1 MTEYVQ
7 RQDEH
12 RIEELV
18 ESVRS
23 DGKSRIVLL
32 YGDGG
37 VGKTRLVRAL
47 ADRHGADGGTAWLPP
62 IDLDNPKYWL
72 MSNLESFVCDELDPD
87 QVRFISY
94 YDAELNVY
102 RFAGPYVGTET
113 MLTHIGRMRREFVR
127 CYRSFVEQTGIVV
140 VLTLDTVETI
150 RGMDLLRT
158 VIEAIKSLPRTL
170 LVLSGRPPLAGEQG
184 DPLVHWLD
192 RSSDPMR
199 PITVRMGGFTSQ
211 EAEKFL
217 EISAASNLLNDDE
230 RSRLAR
236 LTGGSPLW
244 LELAVEYLTAVDR
257 PAILTQPEPA
267 ELDRVLP
274 PGAAPTKEGEWLRE
288 EFKGILVSRYQTLD
302 YWSEAVRRLAVLR
315 YSIDAQVWTRLTAD
329 LTWPPGIASPES
341 VWQALLEQPWVRPRA
356 NNTLATLHDALA
368 EELAQRV
375 IPWHDHDGSWRRRL
389 WAAAADSYA
398 ERVKEPDKPRDELEE
413 LTELLRAPVEPGRN
427 VSAEIAQVR
436 QLDTQIRAGDQ
447 FNTAWLHYK
456 LLADPDAGTDLF
468 LSMYEQAVGRHDIIF
483 RELICHEIER
493 FLPIGHATRPS
504 PDALDMAVADF
515 HRWLA
520 ADGRQKHTQIIL
532 AVARFLTDIEQPE
545 SAMELLTALPEPPS
559 EPLLRYRQYNA
570 LGNTSMRLR
579 GRTAEAEEHFE
590 QALRSARELPATE
603 RERCIAQA
611 HKELGYYYRNMG
623 NWTAADDQYR
633 QARQALLDISVPG
646 SKTEYRSEIASI
658 QTNWA
663 YVKALQG
670 NYEDARNLVDSA
682 IDIRQRIGH
691 MPGLGLSHSVSGEV
705 YRYQGK
711 YRRAWRAYAQAE
723 DTFETSHSWPLL
735 GLLYQQQAICLHQ
748 ASEEGMVILDRKA
761 NQRVRA
767 EELITRAITI
777 CRDQGVRSYP
787 SALNRAGRIFGS
799 RDLARG
805 LDYLTQAI
813 AEANRIADGWFV
825 SASLIE
831 YLELSYRAWQA
842 NHEQRYRDAIN
853 ERIPEIEEAI
863 ANYQFNDLP
872 GRWALLQGHL
882 AVETA
887 LAEGRYTGLD
897 PALDHYMTGFITL
910 AGGHVGSHGRTAIS
924 GEFATFQQLYEKL
937 PPEVR
942 EDWYP
947 KLWARW
953 SELPADQSTSL
964 LALLDKLY

>member
-1 MTEYVQ
+1 MTEYVR
-7 RQDEH
+7 RQEEH

-23 DGKSRIVLL
+23 DGKSRVVLL
-32 YGDGG
+32 YGHGG

-47 ADRHGADGGTAWLPP
+47 ADRHNADDETAWLPP
-62 IDLDNPKYWL
+62 IDLDDTKYWL
-72 MSNLESFVCDELDPD
+72 MSNLESFVCDELDPSRD
-87 QVRFISY
+87 RFISY

-102 RFAGPYVGTET
+102 RFAGSDVGAET
-113 MLTHIGRMRREFVR
+113 VFSHSSRMRREFVR
-127 CYRSFVEQTGIVV
+127 GYRSLVEQTGIVV
-140 VLTLDTVETI
+140 VITLDTVETI

-158 VIEAIKSLPRTL
+158 VIEAIKYLPRTL
-170 LVLSGRPPLAGEQG
+170 LVLSGRPPSAGEQ
-184 DPLVHWLD
+184 DDLLVHWLD
-192 RSSDPMR
+192 RPSDPIQ
-199 PITVRMGGFTSQ
+199 PITIRLAGFTSQ

-217 EISAASNLLNDDE
+217 KISTADNLLNDDE

-236 LTGGSPLW
+236 LTDGSPLW

-288 EFKGILVSRYQTLD
+288 EFKRTLVSKYQTLD

-315 YSIDAQVWTRLTAD
+315 YSIDARVWASLTAD
-329 LTWPPGIASPES
+329 LPWPPDIATAES
-341 VWQALLEQPWVRPRA
+341 AWQALLDQPWVRPRA

-368 EELAQRV
+368 EALAQLV
-375 IPWHDHDGSWRRRL
+375 IPWHDHDYSWRRRL
-389 WAAAADSYA
+389 WAAAAASYA
-398 ERVKEPDKPRDELEE
+398 ERGGEPDTLRDELEE
-413 LTELLRAPVEPGRN
+413 LTILLRAPVEPGRD
-427 VSAEIAQVR
+427 VSAELALAR

-447 FNTAWLHYK
+447 LNTAWLHYQ

-468 LSMYEQAVGRHDIIF
+468 LSMYDQSVKRHDIIF

-493 FLPIGHATRPS
+493 FLPIGHATRSS
-504 PDALDMAVADF
+504 PDVLDMAVADF
-515 HRWLA
+515 HHWLTT
-520 ADGRQKHTQIIL
+520 DGRQKHIRIIL
-532 AVARFLTDIEQPE
+532 EVARFLTDSEQPE
-545 SAMELLTALPEPPS
+545 SAMALLTTLPEPPS
-559 EPLLRYRQYNA
+559 EPLMRYRHYNA

-590 QALRSARELPATE
+590 QALRSARELPGTE
-603 RERCIAQA
+603 REQYIAQA

-623 NWTAADDQYR
+623 NWIAADDQYR
-633 QARQALLDISVPG
+633 QARQVLAGIHRPG

-658 QTNWA
+658 HTNWA

-670 NYEDARNLVDSA
+670 SHQDARSLVDSA
-682 IDIRQRIGH
+682 IDIRQRIGNTQ
-691 MPGLGLSHSVSGEV
+691 GLGLSLSVSGEV

-723 DTFETSHSWPLL
+723 AIFEASHSWPLL
-735 GLLYQQQAICLHQ
+735 GMLYQQQAICLHQ
-748 ASEEGMVILDRKA
+748 ASAEGIVVLDRG
-761 NQRVRA
+761 NQRARA
-767 EELITRAITI
+767 EDLIIRAIAI

-799 RDLARG
+799 RDPACG
-805 LDYLTQAI
+805 LDYLEQAI
-813 AEANRIADGWFV
+813 VEADRIADGGFL

-831 YLELSYRAWQA
+831 YLELSYRAWQTS
-842 NHEQRYRDAIN
+842 HEQRYQDAIA
-853 ERIPEIEEAI
+853 ERIPQIEEAI
-863 ANYQFNDLP
+863 ENYQLNDLP

-882 AVETA
+882 AVEAA
-887 LAEGRYTGLD
+887 LANERYTGLD
-897 PALDHYMTGFITL
+897 RALEHYLTGFTTL
-910 AGGHVGSHGRTAIS
+910 ASEQVSSHGKAAIG
-924 GEFATFQQLYEKL
+924 GEFATFQRLYEQL
-937 PPEVR
+937 PLDVR

-947 KLWARW
+947 KLLARW
-953 SELPADQSTSL
+953 GELPADQSTSL